1 MRQRTPFNFWIGLR
15 LAAVALALWGVALL
29 LFIDV
34 DRLAAHW

>member
-1 MRQRTPFNFWIGLR
+1 MRRQAPLNFWIGLR

-29 LFIDV
+29 LLVDV